1 MRPTDPSDMAILSG
15 SFAKVDPQSLTD
27 RIYTQF
33 RERLMRGELKPHQRL
48 RIRDMARELGTSE
61 TPVRE
66 AVFQLVRDNALEL
79 KPRHY
84 VRVRQLSLSEYIEIR
99 DIRLMLEPM
108 AAGRALPHIDA
119 AAIDELARTH
129 DQLIE
134 AEADRDYDR
143 AIQANFDFHFGLY
156 RRSRMRGLIR
166 ILEALWIQ
174 VGPLLNFLYP
184 YGHPTYAGL
193 HQHVNALNALRRG
206 DAVELAEAVRND
218 LIEGGR
224 KFIAHLEDLE
234 NRTEGGGDDSE
245 PKLEPGL
252 IRTGKLQQDI

>member
-1 MRPTDPSDMAILSG
+1 MEPTDTNEVAILAG

-27 RIYTQF
+27 RVYVQF

-84 VRVRQLSLSEYIEIR
+84 VRVRQLTLREYIEIR
-99 DIRLMLEPM
+99 DIRLVLEPM
-108 AAGRALPHIDA
+108 AAERALPHIDA
-119 AAIDELARTH
+119 AAIDELARSH
-129 DQLIE
+129 DQLVAAE
-134 AEADRDYDR
+134 AERDYDC

-156 RRSRMRGLIR
+156 RRSRMPGLIR

-174 VGPLLNFLYP
+174 IGPLLNFLYP

-193 HQHVNALNALRRG
+193 HQHVNALNALRRRDG
-206 DAVELAEAVRND
+206 VELAEAVRND

-224 KFIAHLEDLE
+224 KFIAHLEELE
-234 NRTEGGGDDSE
+234 NRTGGDGRAPDVE
-245 PKLEPGL
+245 PVSSPAGTLEKD
-252 IRTGKLQQDI
+252 T